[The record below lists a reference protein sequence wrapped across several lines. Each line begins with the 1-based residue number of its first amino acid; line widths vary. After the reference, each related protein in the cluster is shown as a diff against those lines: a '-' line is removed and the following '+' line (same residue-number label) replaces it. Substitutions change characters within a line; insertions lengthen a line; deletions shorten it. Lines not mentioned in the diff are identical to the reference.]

1 MGSMKY
7 IGEILI
13 QLNVITE
20 AELDDTLQT
29 QKNEGFKRLTG
40 EILIASGICSE
51 AEVLQALSQQ
61 LTLPLLDT
69 VLAQMG
75 EDDIDLVRPVST
87 DLPFTWWLKNEAFP
101 LFLKKNTLFVA
112 KENLFDEFVAESVRQ
127 ELGFEYQVVLTSHYE
142 FRKLAQTLE
151 NPDHEKQDISSGEE
165 SSSAPIIKLVNS
177 VIQQAVDAKA
187 SDIHFE
193 VFRGVFR
200 VRIRIDGVLQE
211 VDRPSLALHAAV
223 ISRVK
228 LMAGLDI
235 SEKRLP
241 LDGRIRVK
249 LSGKNIDIRVATT
262 PTVYG
267 ENVVMRLLVNEQ
279 QSANQHKELA
289 MFPDHMTAM
298 YKLTEKKEGIFL
310 VTGPTGSGKTTSLY
324 TLLSKLNDIDTK
336 IITVEDPVEYQMPG
350 LTQIQVNSDIGLH
363 FSTVLR
369 SALRQDPDIILIGE
383 MRDKETAQIAVQ
395 SALTGHFVLSTL
407 HTNNAPSSF
416 IRLKDMGIPDYLIKS
431 TVVGIMAQ
439 RLVRRL
445 CSHCSESCEAETQR
459 ANDIGWQSVKSQW
472 PQLCAEQDLFKRAV
486 GCDHCNHTGYQG
498 RLAIFELLVI
508 DSRHGDF
515 EIESSSLTAYA
526 KQQNMRTLR
535 QDALLRAALGET
547 SLDEIMRV
555 VG

>member
-1 MGSMKY
+1 MKY
-7 IGEILI
+7 LGEYLVEAGVINEQDIDDALAQQKKEGHKRLLGEIF
-13 QLNVITE
+13 VSSGVCSE
-20 AELDDTLQT
+20 S
-29 QKNEGFKRLTG
+29 
-40 EILIASGICSE
+40 EILS
-51 AEVLQALSQQ
+51 ALSQQ
-61 LTLPLLDT
+61 LSLPTLES

-75 EDDIDLVRPVST
+75 EDDIDMVKPLETELAYS
-87 DLPFTWWLKNEAFP
+87 WWLSNAAFP
-101 LFLKKNTLFVA
+101 LLIENSTLFVA
-112 KENLFDEFVAESVRQ
+112 KEDIFDDFVADAVRQ
-127 ELGFEYQVVLTSHYE
+127 QLGLKYQVILTSHYE

-151 NPDHEKQDISSGEE
+151 DPDNDKLEQGAEEE

-193 VFRGVFR
+193 IFRGVFR

-211 VDRPSLALHAAV
+211 VERPSLALHAAV
-223 ISRVK
+223 ISRIK

-279 QSANQHKELA
+279 QKTEQNKELH
-289 MFPDHMTAM
+289 MFPDHMQSL

-324 TLLSKLNDIDTK
+324 TLLGKLNDMDTK

-369 SALRQDPDIILIGE
+369 SALRQDPDIMLIGE

-445 CSHCSESCEAETQR
+445 CPHCRSACEHEADRAGALGWQKVAQTWPDICPKDVTFYR
-459 ANDIGWQSVKSQW
+459 AN
-472 PQLCAEQDLFKRAV
+472 
-486 GCDHCNHTGYQG
+486 GCEHCNDTGYVG
-498 RLAIFELLVI
+498 RLAIFELLVV
-508 DSRHGDF
+508 DNEAGEF
-515 EIESSSLTAYA
+515 EIENESLKQYA
-526 KQQNMRTLR
+526 EKQHMRTLR
-535 QDALLRAALGET
+535 QDALIRAACGDT
-547 SLDEIMRV
+547 SIDEIMRV